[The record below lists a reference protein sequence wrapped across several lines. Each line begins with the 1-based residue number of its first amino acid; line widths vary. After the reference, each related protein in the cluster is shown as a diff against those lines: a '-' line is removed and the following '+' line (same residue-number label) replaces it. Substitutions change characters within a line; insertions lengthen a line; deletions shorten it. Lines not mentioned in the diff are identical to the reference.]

1 MAEPKDPKESKESKR
16 TIRQKVEAFAAGQ
29 QVQKLQAHWKAHQRE
44 YLIGGG
50 CLVVGYLLRRP
61 QAIAPVFNNSV
72 APVFTPEF
80 NNTIKNVVNN
90 GGHMRKI
97 VRCLETDEMWP
108 SVSKAAEATGNTLHA
123 MSRHLNG
130 HTPDL
135 SELHFVIEGLA
146 TG

>member
-1 MAEPKDPKESKESKR
+1 MAEPKEPKESKEPKR

-61 QAIAPVFNNSV
+61 QAIAPVFNNSA
-72 APVFTPEF
+72 APVF
-80 NNTIKNVVNN
+80 NNDNSSSVVNF
-90 GGHMRKI
+90 GGHMTKI
-97 VRCLETDEMWP
+97 VRRSSDGKTWLKVTEAAEEVGC
-108 SVSKAAEATGNTLHA
+108 SVSK

-130 HTPDL
+130 SKAHVNG
-135 SELHFVIEGLA
+135 ELYSIVGIG
-146 TG
+146 TSG